1 MTPEQAAQ
9 RAAYLELNRNES
21 RIISERLRSMLTF
34 HGLLFAAVGVSAGQR
49 LFALALLLS
58 IVGFVFCAPWFYSV
72 ELSYRGL
79 AAIGAGYE
87 KLNLTEAP
95 PLDAYRIRNRRE
107 YSLLPEVFLPVA
119 TVVAWS
125 LVAVVLVLYRA
136 CRC

>member
-58 IVGFVFCAPWFYSV
+58 IVGFVFCVPWFYSV
-72 ELSYRGL
+72 ELVPGPCGDWSWIRK
-79 AAIGAGYE
+79 AE
-87 KLNLTEAP
+87 
-95 PLDAYRIRNRRE
+95 LDG
-107 YSLLPEVFLPVA
+107 STA
-119 TVVAWS
+119 TGCLS
-125 LVAVVLVLYRA
+125 D
-136 CRC
+136 